1 MPAAGTPR
9 VSILLPAF
17 NAEGTLPASL
27 RSIARQSE
35 SDWECIIIDDGSDDG
50 TLGCARAFAA
60 RDARFTVVSTSHRG
74 VVAALNAGLERC
86 RADIVARMDADDIM
100 HRLRLAEQLHM
111 LDAQPRLAAVGC
123 HVRLF
128 PRALL
133 HGGLRAY
140 ERWLN
145 SIDSAQRVRE
155 DAFVECPIAHPALM
169 IRREA
174 LMSLGYRD
182 CGWAEDY
189 DLILRLL
196 TRGDEIGVVPKRLVC
211 WRDSPQ
217 RLTWRNPVYGRDRLT
232 ACKAAFLASHFLGAT
247 NTYVL
252 WGYGGTGRALYRALL
267 RHGKRPSHV
276 VEVHPGR
283 LGNTIHG
290 APVIA
295 HHELVRLPRRPIVA
309 SVAGAEP
316 RRQIRAA
323 LAQMGFRETRDFICA
338 A

>member
-1 MPAAGTPR
+1 MPPTVRPF
-9 VSILLPAF
+9 VSILLPAY
-17 NAEGTLPASL
+17 NAEATLGACL
-27 RSIARQSE
+27 RSVERQTE
-35 SDWECIIIDDGSDDG
+35 SRWECVIIDDGSTDA
-50 TLGCARAFAA
+50 TLACGQAFAG
-60 RDARFTVVSTSHRG
+60 RDHRFRVVAAPHRG
-74 VVAALNAGLERC
+74 LVAALNAGLARC
-86 RADIVARMDADDIM
+86 RGRFVARMDADDLM
-100 HRLRLAEQLHM
+100 HRSRLTAQLRLLEAE
-111 LDAQPRLAAVGC
+111 PGLAAAGC
-123 HVRLF
+123 HVRFF
-128 PRALL
+128 PRRYLRD
-133 HGGLRAY
+133 GLRAY

-145 SIDSAQRVRE
+145 SIDSAQRVRA

-169 IRREA
+169 IRREV

-196 TRGDEIGVVPKRLVC
+196 TRGDEIGMVPKRLVC

-217 RLTWRNPVYGRDRLT
+217 RLTWRDPVYGLDRLT
-232 ACKAAFLASHFLGAT
+232 ACKAAFLAAHFLAAAD
-247 NTYVL
+247 TYVL

-267 RHGKRPSHV
+267 RHGKQPSHV

-323 LAQMGFRETRDFICA
+323 LAQMGFRETQDFICA